1 MRPFADY
8 EFSSRWRLLKMM
20 TRLESCLDV
29 FDESSAG
36 FTKESSR
43 QRRLGV
49 VVANEEDDSAWRAII
64 ERMFQ

>member
-1 MRPFADY
+1 MF
-8 EFSSRWRLLKMM
+8 LLKMM

-29 FDESSAG
+29 LDESSVG
-36 FTKESSR
+36 FTKESNR
-43 QRRLGV
+43 QRRLDI